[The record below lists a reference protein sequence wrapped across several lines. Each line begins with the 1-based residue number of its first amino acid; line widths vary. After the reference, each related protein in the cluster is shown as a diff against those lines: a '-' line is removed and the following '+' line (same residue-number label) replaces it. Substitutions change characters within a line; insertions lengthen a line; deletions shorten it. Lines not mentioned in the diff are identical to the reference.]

1 MPKTGKKELI
11 IEDIVVREEAETQL
25 EATLYNRIQEIQMLL
40 VATEVEGK
48 LQVDTGDLMEPMEE
62 HHRDKDSQVGAK
74 EGQIN
79 ILTAK
84 WH

>member
-1 MPKTGKKELI
+1 MQRIGKKELI

-40 VATEVEGK
+40 VAIEVEGK

-62 HHRDKDSQVGAK
+62 HHRDKDSQEEAR
-74 EGQIN
+74 EDQTN
-79 ILTAK
+79 TLTAK
-84 WH
+84 